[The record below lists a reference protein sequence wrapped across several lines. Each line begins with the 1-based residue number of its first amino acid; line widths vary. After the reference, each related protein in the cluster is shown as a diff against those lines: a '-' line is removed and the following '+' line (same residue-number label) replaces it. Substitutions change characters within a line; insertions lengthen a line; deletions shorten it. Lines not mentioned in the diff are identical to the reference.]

1 MMHKKAEHQK
11 IKTADEKD
19 KKIDMSIS
27 STSWLI
33 YFIIVESLFLKM
45 RSLRKTKRQK
55 YIGSHLGVAR
65 IKVSK
70 SINSLA
76 LLVN

>member
-33 YFIIVESLFLKM
+33 YFIIVESLF
-45 RSLRKTKRQK
+45 
-55 YIGSHLGVAR
+55 
-65 IKVSK
+65 
-70 SINSLA
+70 
-76 LLVN
+76 